1 MSDEDVLDEVPPSNK
16 GFKIFIIAAVVLVL
30 GGGGAG
36 AYFALAGKGKTR
48 RMKATEM
55 GPTVALD
62 SIIVNLDEP
71 GGTRYLKLSLDIE
84 LEEQLDETQNKL
96 SPRLRDKV
104 LVYLGSLTVGQVQK
118 KAGKLE
124 IKNKIKSEAEGV
136 YGKGMVRAVYFKE
149 IVVQ

>member
-1 MSDEDVLDEVPPSNK
+1 MAEEDVLDDAPPSNK

-36 AYFALAGKGKTR
+36 AYFALAGKS
-48 RMKATEM
+48 KASKVKASEM
-55 GPTVALD
+55 GPVVTLD

-71 GGTRYLKLSLDIE
+71 GGNRYLKLALEIE
-84 LEEQLDETQNKL
+84 LEEKLDESQQKL
-96 SPRLRDKV
+96 LPRVRDKV

-118 KAGKLE
+118 KEGKAA
-124 IKNKIKSEAEGV
+124 IKKQIQIDADSV
-136 YGKGMVRAVYFKE
+136 YGKGVVRAVYFKE

>member
-1 MSDEDVLDEVPPSNK
+1 MPEDVIDDAPPSNK

-36 AYFALAGKGKTR
+36 AYFAVTGKSSAKKVKT
-48 RMKATEM
+48 TEM
-55 GPTVALD
+55 GPMLGLN

-71 GGTRYLKLSLDIE
+71 GGNRYLKLSLDIE
-84 LEEQLDETQNKL
+84 LEVKLDESQIKL
-96 SPRLRDKV
+96 LPRVRDKV

-118 KAGKLE
+118 KEGKIA
-124 IKNKIKSEAEGV
+124 IKKTVKDEAENV
-136 YGKGMVRAVYFKE
+136 YGKGTVRAVYFKE